1 MINPELQIGDKV
13 ICLHMDGESSIMPGT
28 KGVVYRITKV
38 FGDTQYGVEWEN
50 GSRLDLISS
59 VDAWDSEENYEKRKL
74 KKIQKKDITE
84 SSNYEANKRLIANID
99 IFKFFNMKFLQ
110 KYLIMVRNSGIT
122 NMFGASPY
130 LYVGKNKIEQEML
143 YKDLEGDEYDD
154 MLDNADQARDEMIS
168 GTVKYLES
176 NNKEISVENVQKFL
190 PRLAVKV
197 VENYMVLY

>member
-197 VENYMVLY
+197 VENYMILY

>member
-13 ICLHMDGESSIMPGT
+13 ICLHMDGESSVMPGT
-28 KGVVYRITKV
+28 KGVVTKITKV

-176 NNKEISVENVQKFL
+176 NNKEISVENVQRFL

-197 VENYMVLY
+197 VENYMILY

>member
-176 NNKEISVENVQKFL
+176 NNKEISVENVQRFL

-197 VENYMVLY
+197 VENYMILY

>member
-1 MINPELQIGDKV
+1 MINPELQIGDKI

-168 GTVKYLES
+168 GTVKYQEA
-176 NNKEISVENVQKFL
+176 NNKEISVENVQRFL

-197 VENYMVLY
+197 VENYMILY

>member
-13 ICLHMDGESSIMPGT
+13 ICLHMDDESSVMPGT
-28 KGVVYRITKV
+28 KGVVTRITKV

-168 GTVKYLES
+168 GTVKYLEA
-176 NNKEISVENVQKFL
+176 NNKEISVENVQRFL

-197 VENYMVLY
+197 VENYMILY

>member
-84 SSNYEANKRLIANID
+84 SSNYEANKRLIDNID

-197 VENYMVLY
+197 VENYMILY

>member
-1 MINPELQIGDKV
+1 
-13 ICLHMDGESSIMPGT
+13 
-28 KGVVYRITKV
+28 
-38 FGDTQYGVEWEN
+38 
-50 GSRLDLISS
+50 
-59 VDAWDSEENYEKRKL
+59 
-74 KKIQKKDITE
+74 
-84 SSNYEANKRLIANID
+84 
-99 IFKFFNMKFLQ
+99 
-110 KYLIMVRNSGIT
+110 
-122 NMFGASPY
+122 MFGASPY

-197 VENYMVLY
+197 VENYMILY

>member
-28 KGVVYRITKV
+28 KGVVNRITKV

-110 KYLIMVRNSGIT
+110 KYLIMVRNSNIT

-130 LYVGKNKIEQEML
+130 LYVGKNKIEREML

-197 VENYMVLY
+197 VENYMILY

>member
-84 SSNYEANKRLIANID
+84 SSNYEANKKLIANID

-176 NNKEISVENVQKFL
+176 NNKEISVENVQRFL

-197 VENYMVLY
+197 VENYMILY

>member
-84 SSNYEANKRLIANID
+84 SSNYEVNKRLIANID

-168 GTVKYLES
+168 GTVKYLEA
-176 NNKEISVENVQKFL
+176 NNKEISVENVQRFL

-197 VENYMVLY
+197 VENYMILY